1 MSKNKT
7 IAIVTVAM
15 AALLSLACLA
25 GCGSSQ
31 PASNSSSA
39 SSNASENANAENSNA
54 AADSNENAG
63 PITEADPD
71 SKYSSG
77 THHVKMTIEGY
88 DPIEIEL
95 DADSAPITVQHFCEL
110 AEDGFYDGLTFY
122 RFVDGFCAQ
131 GGSASF
137 SASGSED
144 EQTIK
149 GEFSYNGVDNPLAD
163 SFKRGTVAMARSSD
177 KDSASTTFF
186 VTMGSGANV
195 SSSLNHQYAAFGTI
209 DEDGMKIMDQVL
221 ADYSDNIDDTS
232 MGVISDKDKQAKI
245 TSIEVV
251 D

>member
-1 MSKNKT
+1 MLKNKM
-7 IAIVTVAM
+7 IAIISTA
-15 AALLSLACLA
+15 AALALALGCLA
-25 GCGSSQ
+25 GCGTSQ
-31 PASNSSSA
+31 PSSSSA
-39 SSNASENANAENSNA
+39 SNSNASENANAANSNA
-54 AADSNENAG
+54 SSESDSSG
-63 PITEADPD
+63 PITEADPN
-71 SKYSSG
+71 SEYSSG
-77 THHVKMTIEGY
+77 THHVKMTLEGY

-95 DADSAPITVQHFCEL
+95 DADAAPITVQHFCEL
-110 AEDGFYDGLTFY
+110 VGDGFYDGLTFY

-131 GGSASF
+131 GGSSNF
-137 SASGSED
+137 SAASSTD

-186 VTMGSGANV
+186 VTMASGANV

-221 ADYSDNIDDTS
+221 SDYSEAIDDTS

-245 TSIEVV
+245 TSIEII